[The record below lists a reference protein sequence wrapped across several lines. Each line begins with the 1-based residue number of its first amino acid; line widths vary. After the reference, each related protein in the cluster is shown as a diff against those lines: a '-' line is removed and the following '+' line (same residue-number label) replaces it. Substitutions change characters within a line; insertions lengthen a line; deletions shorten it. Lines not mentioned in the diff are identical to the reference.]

1 MDRKDIGS
9 WLSGPKTA
17 LEDQGMDFGYP
28 GQRFGLP
35 QRGVGSVARMGRRIV
50 ALTLDWTAAILVT
63 HLVFPDLVYGSEG
76 FAAAT
81 LGVFASEV
89 IVLTATTGATFGYK
103 IAGIKLISVSPMRIN
118 FLKVLVRTAL
128 LCLVVPAVI
137 WDRDGRG
144 LHDKA
149 VGTLTMR
156 TRQ

>member
-9 WLSGPKTA
+9 WLSGPKAA

-28 GQRFGLP
+28 GQRFGQP
-35 QRGVGSVARMGRRIV
+35 KQGVGSVARMGRRII

-81 LGVFASEV
+81 LAIFAAEV
-89 IVLTATTGATFGYK
+89 LILTSTTGASFGYR
-103 IAGIKLISVSPMRIN
+103 IAGIKLISISTSRIN
-118 FLKVLVRTAL
+118 FLKVLARTGL
-128 LCLVVPAVI
+128 LCLVVPALI

-149 VGTLTMR
+149 VGTITMR
-156 TRQ
+156 AR

>member
-1 MDRKDIGS
+1 MDRRDIGS
-9 WLSGPKTA
+9 WLSGPKAA

-35 QRGVGSVARMGRRIV
+35 KQGVGSVARMGRRIV

-81 LGVFASEV
+81 LGIFAAEVFL
-89 IVLTATTGATFGYK
+89 LTASTGASFGYR
-103 IAGIKLISVSPMRIN
+103 IAGIRLISISPARIT

-128 LCLVVPAVI
+128 LCLAVPALI

-149 VGTLTMR
+149 VGTITMR
-156 TRQ
+156 AR